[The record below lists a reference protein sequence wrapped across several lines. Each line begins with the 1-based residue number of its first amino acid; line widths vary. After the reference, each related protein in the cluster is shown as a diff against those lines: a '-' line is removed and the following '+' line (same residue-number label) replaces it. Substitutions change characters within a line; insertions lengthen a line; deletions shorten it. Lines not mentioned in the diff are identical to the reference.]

1 MEQAKQQREVMK
13 TAALTKHLNLTS
25 EQAEKFFP
33 LQNEFHQE
41 AEKVKTA
48 HRETVRKLRTAAK
61 DDRSKYDV
69 DAAIESEA
77 GMKARLIRL
86 EAKFLKDTKDVLTTE
101 QRMKLMTFEQTMKKK
116 IADNAKKNQ
125 MQKKDAPNKPL
136 KLNVDTSSGFIR
148 EVNGRISGAEV
159 DETIRIKQKHANQIF
174 KSFVRI
180 FPRKV
185 DASLLQ
191 GLHSVLGDDFSKVK
205 QIKASYRLNE
215 KDVEILDI

>member
-1 MEQAKQQREVMK
+1 MKKILITLLVFATVLSAQDANKKREMQQKKMEQGKEQREVLK

-41 AEKVKTA
+41 AEKVKIT

-69 DAAIESEA
+69 DAAIESET

-101 QRMKLMTFEQTMKKK
+101 QRMKLMTFEQTMKKRM
-116 IADNAKKNQ
+116 ADNVKKSQ
-125 MQKKDAPNKPL
+125 MQKKDGPDKANNKKRFESPA
-136 KLNVDTSSGFIR
+136 R
-148 EVNGRISGAEV
+148 R
-159 DETIRIKQKHANQIF
+159 R
-174 KSFVRI
+174 
-180 FPRKV
+180 
-185 DASLLQ
+185 
-191 GLHSVLGDDFSKVK
+191 
-205 QIKASYRLNE
+205 
-215 KDVEILDI
+215 

>member
-1 MEQAKQQREVMK
+1 MKKILITILVFATALSAQDANKKREMQQKKMEQGKEQREVMK

-86 EAKFLKDTKDVLTTE
+86 EAKFLKDTKNVLTTE
-101 QRMKLMTFEQTMKKK
+101 QRMKLMTFEQTMKKRM
-116 IADNAKKNQ
+116 ADNVKKSQ
-125 MQKKDAPNKPL
+125 MQKKDGPDKANNKKRFESPA
-136 KLNVDTSSGFIR
+136 R
-148 EVNGRISGAEV
+148 R
-159 DETIRIKQKHANQIF
+159 R
-174 KSFVRI
+174 
-180 FPRKV
+180 
-185 DASLLQ
+185 
-191 GLHSVLGDDFSKVK
+191 
-205 QIKASYRLNE
+205 
-215 KDVEILDI
+215 

>member
-1 MEQAKQQREVMK
+1 MKKILITLLVFATALSAQDANKKREMQQKKMEQGKEQREVMK

-86 EAKFLKDTKDVLTTE
+86 EAKFLKDTKNVLTTE

-125 MQKKDAPNKPL
+125 MQKKDGPNKPND
-136 KLNVDTSSGFIR
+136 KKRFESPAR
-148 EVNGRISGAEV
+148 R
-159 DETIRIKQKHANQIF
+159 R
-174 KSFVRI
+174 
-180 FPRKV
+180 
-185 DASLLQ
+185 
-191 GLHSVLGDDFSKVK
+191 
-205 QIKASYRLNE
+205 
-215 KDVEILDI
+215 